1 MPKLTQMFPL
11 MVGIVAL
18 GVGLGVGSSGTPAH
32 ALDLSPST
40 VGVVL
45 GSSLTPP
52 TGLSNCEPGCVY
64 RAFGLPNDGSLS
76 LLYKANVGN
85 PVSEEGLF
93 AANYNTVFN
102 RDASGGTITFTGGAA
117 ISCPSCYLA
126 VKDGNHS
133 PTYYFFNLASWNGTE
148 AINLSGFWPG
158 PGAISHVSIW
168 GAPSAGVPEPS
179 SLLLLGAGLAGV
191 GIWRN
196 KFSK

>member
-1 MPKLTQMFPL
+1 MRLNRTFPL
-11 MVGIVAL
+11 LIGAVAL
-18 GVGLGVGSSGTPAH
+18 GIGLSGTQVY

-40 VGVVL
+40 SGVVL

-52 TGLSNCEPGCVY
+52 TSSSNCEPGCVY

-76 LLYKANVGN
+76 LLYKANQGTTVTEAGT
-85 PVSEEGLF
+85 F
-93 AANYNTVFN
+93 AANYSTVFN
-102 RDASGGTITFTGGAA
+102 SDASGGTISFTGGSS

-148 AINLSGFWPG
+148 TINLSGFWPG

-168 GAPSAGVPEPS
+168 GTPSAGVPEPS
-179 SLLLLGAGLAGV
+179 SLLLLGAGLAGA
-191 GIWRN
+191 GIWRR
-196 KFSK
+196 KFVREQ

>member
-1 MPKLTQMFPL
+1 MRPNPILPL
-11 MVGIVAL
+11 LVGAVAL
-18 GVGLGVGSSGTPAH
+18 GIGLSGAQVY

-40 VGVVL
+40 AGVVL

-52 TGLSNCEPGCVY
+52 TTSSNCEPGCVY
-64 RAFGLPNDGSLS
+64 QAFGLPNDGSLS
-76 LLYKANVGN
+76 LLYKADQGTTVTEAGT
-85 PVSEEGLF
+85 F
-93 AANYNTVFN
+93 AANYSTVFN
-102 RDASGGTITFTGGAA
+102 NDASGATISFTGGSS
-117 ISCPSCYLA
+117 ISCPACYLA

-148 AINLSGFWPG
+148 TINLSGFWPG

-196 KFSK
+196 KFAKK

>member
-1 MPKLTQMFPL
+1 MLRPNQTRSFLLITAVVLGMGL
-11 MVGIVAL
+11 SGI
-18 GVGLGVGSSGTPAH
+18 PAQ

-40 VGVVL
+40 SGVVL

-52 TGLSNCEPGCVY
+52 TGPANCEPGCVY
-64 RAFGLPNDGSLS
+64 QAFGLTNDGSLS
-76 LLYKANVGN
+76 LLYKADAGTT
-85 PVSEEGLF
+85 VSESGSF
-93 AANYNTVFN
+93 ALNYSTVFN
-102 RDASGGTITFTGGAA
+102 SDRSGGTITFDGGAA

-148 AINLSGFWPG
+148 TINLRGFWPG

-179 SLLLLGAGLAGV
+179 SLLLLGAGLAGAAM
-191 GIWRN
+191 WRRTLV
-196 KFSK
+196 KE

>member
-1 MPKLTQMFPL
+1 MRPNRTFPL
-11 MVGIVAL
+11 LVGAIAL
-18 GVGLGVGSSGTPAH
+18 GVGLSGTQVY

-40 VGVVL
+40 SGVVL

-52 TGLSNCEPGCVY
+52 TSSSNCEPGCVY

-76 LLYKANVGN
+76 LLYKANVGGR
-85 PVSEEGLF
+85 EEGSF
-93 AANYNTVFN
+93 AGNYNTVFN
-102 RDASGGTITFTGGAA
+102 SDASGGTISFTGGSS

-148 AINLSGFWPG
+148 TINLSGFWPG

-168 GAPSAGVPEPS
+168 GTPSAGVPEPS
-179 SLLLLGAGLAGV
+179 SLLLLGAGLAGA
-191 GIWRN
+191 GIWRR
-196 KFSK
+196 KFVREQ